1 MIEIRVPTLGESV
14 TEATVGKWLKKPGD
28 AVKADEPLVELETD
42 KVTVEVPAPAAGQ
55 LSEIVAE
62 QGATVSIGAV
72 LGALSEGGAP
82 AQPKAAPA
90 PAAAPKP
97 APREAASE
105 PSQFRAPPSPAAR
118 KHLADANLGADE
130 VSGSG
135 RRGQVLKEDVVAAV
149 AQAAGRPKLEP
160 VPEPARSEP
169 APVVRAV
176 AVPQRA
182 PVPEERVPSA
192 VSEAGREER
201 VRMTRLRQT
210 IALRL
215 KEAQN
220 TAAMLTTF
228 ND

>member
-1 MIEIRVPTLGESV
+1 MPGTVAGEEGGREMIEIRVPTLGESV

-42 KVTVEVPAPAAGQ
+42 KVTVEVPAPGAGQ
-55 LSEIVAE
+55 LSQILAE

-82 AQPKAAPA
+82 AQKKAAPA
-90 PAAAPKP
+90 PAAEASPKP
-97 APREAASE
+97 APREATSE

-118 KHLADANLGADE
+118 KHLAEANLGADD

-149 AQAAGRPKLEP
+149 AQAAGRPKLES
-160 VPEPARSEP
+160 VPESARAEP
-169 APVVRAV
+169 APVARAV

-182 PVPEERVPSA
+182 PAPEVRVPSS
-192 VSEAGREER
+192 VSEAGARS
-201 VRMTRLRQT
+201 
-210 IALRL
+210 AC
-215 KEAQN
+215 A
-220 TAAMLTTF
+220 
-228 ND
+228 